1 MKTREDKTDGTPFR
15 LTGPGLISLLGREDE
30 RTVSELRRRLAQ
42 WRRRTDGPFQ
52 KPAGP
57 RHD

>member
-1 MKTREDKTDGTPFR
+1 MKTQDNKTDGMPFR
-15 LTGPGLISLLGREDE
+15 LAGPGLISLLGREDE
-30 RTVSELRRRLAQ
+30 RTVSALRRRLAQ
-42 WRRRTDGPFQ
+42 WRRRTEEPFQ